1 MKYEEPNIEVM
12 ELKIQDIVR
21 TSNTPGYE
29 WDGDEDVDFV

>member
-12 ELKIQDIVR
+12 LLENQDVVR

-29 WDGDEDVDFV
+29 YGGDEDVDFV

>member
-1 MKYEEPNIEVM
+1 MKYEEPILEVM
-12 ELKIQDIVR
+12 KLKNQDIVR